1 MSDVSPD
8 AVETLAPSGKGT
20 PLLAVQNL
28 TVQFGG
34 LTGFR
39 RRQAIQEA
47 KKTGTMPRL
56 GGLTALAEISFD
68 VQPGE
73 LFAVIGPNGAG
84 KTSLFNVL
92 SRVYQPVTGTITF
105 DGQDLLRLKTHQTAR
120 VGIARTF
127 QNLGQFPLH
136 TVLDYMLLG
145 RHTLMRS
152 GIILGGVYLGLTRS
166 EEKKNRA
173 YCLKLL
179 DLLGLT
185 RYQSYPLGSLPFG
198 LQKRVDL
205 GRALA
210 MQPKLLLLD
219 EPVAGM
225 GLEETEDIAAVIL
238 DIKEQLG
245 ITQILVEHDMAMVMG
260 IADRVMTL
268 DFGRVIALGLP
279 AEVQANPD
287 VIKAY
292 LGEEFSKQ
300 ASTPAETSTEP

>member
-1 MSDVSPD
+1 MSNPAPD
-8 AVETLAPSGKGT
+8 AVEMPAHSGNGA
-20 PLLAVQNL
+20 PLLSV
-28 TVQFGG
+28 GG
-34 LTGFR
+34 LTVRFAGV
-39 RRQAIQEA
+39 
-47 KKTGTMPRL
+47 
-56 GGLTALAEISFD
+56 TALAEVSFS

-92 SRVYQPVTGTITF
+92 SRVYQPAAGKLTYEGR
-105 DGQDLLRLKTHQTAR
+105 DLLRLKTHQTAR
-120 VGIARTF
+120 AGIARTF

-152 GIILGGVYLGLTRS
+152 GILLGGIYLGPTRS

-179 DLLGLT
+179 SLLGLE
-185 RYQSYPLGSLPFG
+185 RYQSHPLGSLPFG
-198 LQKRVDL
+198 LQKRADL
-205 GRALA
+205 ARALA
-210 MQPKLLLLD
+210 MQPRLLLLD

-225 GLEETEDIAAVIL
+225 GLEESQDIAAVIL

-260 IADRVMTL
+260 IADRVLVL
-268 DFGRVIALGLP
+268 DFGRVIAQGGP
-279 AEVQANPD
+279 DEIQANPD

-292 LGEEFSKQ
+292 LGEEFGKQ
-300 ASTPAETSTEP
+300 ASTGVPAPAETSREQ